1 MLTTARRKQKKSK
14 TLDEIGNSYFHLFF
28 RAFAAFTI
36 KVDKPQD

>member
-1 MLTTARRKQKKSK
+1 MLTTARRKQKSK